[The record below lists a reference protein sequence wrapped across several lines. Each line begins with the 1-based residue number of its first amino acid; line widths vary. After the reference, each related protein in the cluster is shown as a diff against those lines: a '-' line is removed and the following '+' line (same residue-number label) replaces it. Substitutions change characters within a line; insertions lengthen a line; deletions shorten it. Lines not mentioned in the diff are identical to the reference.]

1 MKDLRS
7 FMDRLETEGPE
18 ELLHVRKAVRRE
30 HEVTGLLMQ
39 LESSGR
45 FPALFFH
52 EVEGSSMPVVT
63 NLHAT
68 RRRLAMALDVDA
80 GDLVEEY
87 RRREGNPVAPEP
99 VRDGPV
105 KEVVRTGADVDLGD
119 LPLLTHFDVSTAP
132 YVTAGIVVAR
142 DPLSGV
148 RNLSFNRAMMVGR
161 NRLRMHL
168 APGMHLRRCQRNAE
182 ERGEPLEVA
191 LVVGVHPA
199 FAMGALSLAPFDVD
213 EYDVI
218 GGMLEEPVALTPCET
233 VGLEAPAHAEMVLE
247 GRILPHVR
255 EDEGPFGEFTGHAV
269 GVRKNH
275 VAEVTGITFRGKPLY
290 QDIFTGH
297 SEQRLMGSIPREA
310 AIFEAVKAVAAGARA
325 VHMPPSGCSRFHCY
339 IALDKRSDG
348 EVRNAVMAAM
358 ATDLYLKHVVVVDGD
373 VDVYNDRDVLW
384 AVANRVQADAD
395 TLVIPRCQGSEID
408 PSSGPGG
415 LTAKMVI
422 DATKKRSDFPRRLDV
437 PGEVRERVRLEDYV
451 G

>member
-7 FMDRLETEGPE
+7 FMDRLESEGPE
-18 ELLHVRKAVRRE
+18 ELLHIRKPVRPE
-30 HEVTGLLMQ
+30 HDVTSLLME

-45 FPALFFH
+45 FPTLFVH
-52 EVEGSSMPVVT
+52 EVEGFSMPVIT

-68 RRRLAMALDVDA
+68 RKRLAMALDVDA
-80 GDLVEEY
+80 NDLVEEY
-87 RRREGNPVAPEP
+87 RRRESRPVPPELIK
-99 VRDGPV
+99 DGPV
-105 KEVVRTGADVDLGD
+105 KEVERTGRGRG
-119 LPLLTHFDVSTAP
+119 PGRNPHP
-132 YVTAGIVVAR
+132 
-142 DPLSGV
+142 DPLRRQHCPLCDRGHRRCQGS
-148 RNLSFNRAMMVGR
+148 RERRTQLSFNRAMMVGR

-182 ERGEPLEVA
+182 ERGEPLDVA
-191 LVVGVHPA
+191 FIVGVHPA
-199 FAMGALSLAPFDVD
+199 FAMGALSLASFDVD

-218 GGMLEEPVALTPCET
+218 GGMLKEPVSLVHCET
-233 VGLEAPAHAEMVLE
+233 VSLEVPAHAEMVLE

-255 EDEGPFGEFTGHAV
+255 EEEGPFGEFTGHAV

-275 VAEVTGITFRGKPLY
+275 VAEITGVTLRQKPLY

-310 AIFEAVKAVAAGARA
+310 AIFRAVKAVAAGARA

-339 IALDKRSDG
+339 LSLDKRSDG

-358 ATDLYLKHVVVVDGD
+358 ATDLYLKLVIVVDGD
-373 VDVYNDRDVLW
+373 VDVYNERDVMW

-395 TLVIPRCQGSEID
+395 TFVIPHCQGSETD
-408 PSSGPGG
+408 PSSGEGG
-415 LTAKMVI
+415 TTAKMVI
-422 DATKKRSDFPRRLDV
+422 DATRKRKDFPARLAV
-437 PGEVRERVRLEDYV
+437 PPEVRERVRLEDYI